1 MRELEQ
7 KKAGSSKPSKPELE
21 VFDFM
26 VNRVKEKIQR
36 GIPRDA
42 SIEEVLQDVTSRA
55 VMDRKLASGELGG
68 KIKITPIGE

>member
-1 MRELEQ
+1 
-7 KKAGSSKPSKPELE
+7 
-21 VFDFM
+21 
-26 VNRVKEKIQR
+26 NRVKEKIQR